1 MSVIA
6 GIKNYTLTGSFA
18 AVEVPTSLL
27 FTKYIAVTVGGSD
40 FDIRTDTS
48 GSVLYPVS
56 KELGTYPLEVDKRR
70 LHISDSTTLFY
81 VKGSVGAN
89 LSIIFW
95 RE

>member
-1 MSVIA
+1 MSEIA

-27 FTKYIAVTVGGSD
+27 FTKYIAVTVDGSD
-40 FDIRTDTS
+40 FDIRTDTT

-56 KELGTYPLEVDKRR
+56 KELGTYPLEVGKKR
-70 LHISDSTTLFY
+70 LHTSDESTIFY
-81 VKGSVGAN
+81 VKGTVSAN

-95 RE
+95 RD